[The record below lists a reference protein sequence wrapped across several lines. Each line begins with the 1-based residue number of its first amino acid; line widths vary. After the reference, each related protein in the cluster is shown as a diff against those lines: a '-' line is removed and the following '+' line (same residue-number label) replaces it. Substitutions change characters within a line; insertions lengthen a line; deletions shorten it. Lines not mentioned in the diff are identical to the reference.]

1 MGGYSIVIVF
11 RRDGE
16 YKLNTIID
24 MDAFLRSVERRAFIV
39 AKMATNNDEDALDI
53 VQDAMFKL
61 VEKYSHLTDKEWGG
75 YFYRILHNKIND
87 WYRREKVRR
96 RWRVFFNTKS
106 GGNEVD
112 IENLVPQQSVREPEQ
127 FVYGGEISDE
137 MLRAINLLPLRQQQA
152 VTLRIW
158 EGFSVAETAK
168 IMGCSEGSVKTHL
181 SRAVHRLRD
190 ILVDSYQGLVL

>member
-1 MGGYSIVIVF
+1 
-11 RRDGE
+11 
-16 YKLNTIID
+16 

-39 AKMATNNDEDALDI
+39 AKMATNNDEEALDI

-61 VEKYSHLTDKEWGG
+61 VEKYSHLTYQEWGG

-96 RWRVFFNTKS
+96 RWRVFFNHKLE
-106 GGNEVD
+106 GD
-112 IENLVPQQSVREPEQ
+112 FIDPENMVPQVAVREPEQ
-127 FVYGGEISDE
+127 FVFGSEISTE
-137 MLRAINLLPLRQQQA
+137 MLNAIEQLPLRQQQA

-158 EGFSVAETAK
+158 EGFSVAETAS

-181 SRAVHRLRD
+181 SRAVHRLRSV
-190 ILVDSYQGLVL
+190 LVDSYHGLAL

>member
-1 MGGYSIVIVF
+1 
-11 RRDGE
+11 
-16 YKLNTIID
+16 

-39 AKMATNNDEDALDI
+39 AKMATNNDEEALDI

-96 RWRVFFNTKS
+96 RWRVFFNPKAE
-106 GGNEVD
+106 GGFID
-112 IENLVPQQSVREPEQ
+112 PENMVPQQSVREPEQ
-127 FVYGGEISDE
+127 FVYGSEISTE
-137 MLRAINLLPLRQQQA
+137 MLNAIEQLPFRQQQA

-158 EGFSVAETAK
+158 EGFSVAEASK

-181 SRAVHRLRD
+181 SRAVHRLRGV
-190 ILVDSYQGLVL
+190 LSEAYQGLVL